1 MSILYVVATPIGNMG
16 DISSR
21 AVEILCGS
29 TFIIAED
36 TRVTGMFLKN
46 LGIRTR
52 IVSCHKFSERDKA
65 DSILDMVGEDDVI
78 SLVTDAGTP
87 CISDPGYIIVDRAYA
102 RGIEVRAVPGAS
114 AVISALSVSG
124 FDLDRF
130 SFFGFLP
137 RKSGDIIKVLDEVS
151 NVTVFYESPKRI
163 LDTLTIISQNFPESM
178 LCVVN
183 DMTKLHEKIYRGS
196 ASEVLEELSLNP
208 KHDLGEYAI
217 VYQPPKREIA
227 EVEQASREGLI
238 VDKMARLG
246 VDITTACDMLQA
258 DGYKRNDV
266 YSAKLNLKKLFN

>member
-1 MSILYVVATPIGNMG
+1 M
-16 DISSR
+16 
-21 AVEILCGS
+21 
-29 TFIIAED
+29 
-36 TRVTGMFLKN
+36 
-46 LGIRTR
+46 
-52 IVSCHKFSERDKA
+52 
-65 DSILDMVGEDDVI
+65 
-78 SLVTDAGTP
+78 
-87 CISDPGYIIVDRAYA
+87 
-102 RGIEVRAVPGAS
+102 
-114 AVISALSVSG
+114 
-124 FDLDRF
+124 
-130 SFFGFLP
+130 P
-137 RKSGDIIKVLDEVS
+137 RKSGEIIKVLDEVS

-217 VYQPPKREIA
+217 VYQPPKREVA
-227 EVEQASREGLI
+227 EVEQTSLEGLI

-266 YSAKLNLKKLFN
+266 YSAKLNLKKIFN

>member
-16 DISSR
+16 DISPR

-29 TFIIAED
+29 NFIIAED

-46 LGIRTR
+46 LGICTR

-137 RKSGDIIKVLDEVS
+137 RKSGDILKVLGEVS

-163 LDTLTIISQNFPESM
+163 LDTLTIISQNYSDSM

-183 DMTKLHEKIYRGS
+183 DMTKLHEKI
-196 ASEVLEELSLNP
+196 
-208 KHDLGEYAI
+208 
-217 VYQPPKREIA
+217 
-227 EVEQASREGLI
+227 
-238 VDKMARLG
+238 
-246 VDITTACDMLQA
+246 
-258 DGYKRNDV
+258 
-266 YSAKLNLKKLFN
+266 